1 MQTIEGTAA
10 FLIGT
15 LRTHVRFQMH
25 SQFGCDG
32 GLSFGMPILTRSW
45 GKPARLEVDRR
56 PERLAFETLANRFS
70 RKMQDGGKVTLW

>member
-45 GKPARLEVDRR
+45 GKPLD
-56 PERLAFETLANRFS
+56 
-70 RKMQDGGKVTLW
+70 